1 MNNWTEN
8 DNELNKTFEFDSF
21 LDAINWMVKASVEI
35 EKQNHHPR
43 WTNVYNK
50 VQVSLS
56 THDEGNTITDKDREL
71 AKALDLIEMSGYL
84 GLKKG

>member
-1 MNNWTEN
+1 
-8 DNELNKTFEFDSF
+8 
-21 LDAINWMVKASVEI
+21 MVKASVEI

-50 VQVSLS
+50 VQVSLC

-71 AKALDLIEMSGYL
+71 AKALDLIEVRGSL
-84 GLKKG
+84 G

>member
-1 MNNWTEN
+1 MNSWTEN
-8 DNELNKTFEFDSF
+8 DNELNKTFEFHSF

-56 THDEGNTITDKDREL
+56 THDEGNTITQKDREL
-71 AKALDLIEMSGYL
+71 AKALDLIEVSGSL
-84 GLKKG
+84 G